1 MESRQLV
8 SVSKG
13 RLAGNI
19 VLALVIGA
27 LLPLVAV
34 LQISLLPPVLM
45 LGGIFAVRMQARAGW
60 LPAAVLFGAAL
71 ASTMWFL
78 GEVMALMLLAAAI
91 LPAVWVMR
99 GMARKRPFFEQMKWG
114 VVAYA
119 LGLVVAMVTAYL
131 SFGGR
136 MIARFTDVLRA
147 EFVRMPDAAL
157 QPFVEAINS
166 ALSLGGATGQRYTV
180 ALYREQ
186 LDGVL
191 DLMQQTYAQ
200 ALPGALLTGALLSG
214 VISVFWGNWTM
225 ARQGRATNESFVGM
239 TGWFLPAQLT
249 WGLLGL
255 WVAGLVL
262 AMGGYSAGPTA
273 YDATRSLACA
283 GFFIQAMAALD
294 RRMLRSGRELGRRKL
309 LIGLLCAAGLLLPD
323 AAVLLAVMGVASALF
338 GSHGALKRPANRDQ
352 SDRDDPQE

>member
-19 VLALVIGA
+19 VLALAIGA

-34 LQISLLPPVLM
+34 LQIPLLLPVLM
-45 LGGIFAVRMQARAGW
+45 LGGIFAVRIKARAGW

-78 GEVMALMLLAAAI
+78 SEIMALMLLAAAI

-114 VVAYA
+114 VAAYA
-119 LGLVVAMVTAYL
+119 LGLVAAMLIAYI
-131 SFGGR
+131 SFGGG

-147 EFVRMPDAAL
+147 EFERMPDAAL

-166 ALSLGGATGQRYTV
+166 ALSLSGATGQRYTV

-191 DLMQQTYAQ
+191 DLMQQAYAQ
-200 ALPGALLTGALLSG
+200 SLPGALLTGALLSG
-214 VISVFWGNWTM
+214 VISVLWGNWTM
-225 ARQGRATNESFVGM
+225 ARQGLATNESFVGM

-262 AMGGYSAGPTA
+262 TMGGYSAGPTA

-323 AAVLLAVMGVASALF
+323 AAMLLAVLGAASALF
-338 GSHGALKRPANRDQ
+338 GSHGELKRPANGDQ